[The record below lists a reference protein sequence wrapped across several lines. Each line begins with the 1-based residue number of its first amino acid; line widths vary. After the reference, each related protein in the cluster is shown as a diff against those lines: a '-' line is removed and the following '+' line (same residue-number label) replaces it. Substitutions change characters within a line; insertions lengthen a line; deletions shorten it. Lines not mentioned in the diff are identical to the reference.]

1 MTCTDTH
8 YQLPDF
14 ARGKIAGDANEKII
28 DHLDRCP
35 ACRQEV
41 EQLRSLFVQLR
52 ELKPIA
58 PPSATYWAM
67 LLPRVHDVAQRRQAF
82 ALPEW
87 IQRFALPVAAAMVVA
102 IFGITVT
109 PFHTGDSFGDLQA
122 SIQQF
127 QPEELQDIAQ
137 QQTIAGI
144 VEPLAHDEQ
153 TVTSESDTEVLQ
165 ELLAVEGDHS
175 AVTDI
180 DHETLLQSLDEQ
192 STDDLVLILERANM
206 N

>member
-1 MTCTDTH
+1 M
-8 YQLPDF
+8 LF
-14 ARGKIAGDANEKII
+14 
-28 DHLDRCP
+28 
-35 ACRQEV
+35 
-41 EQLRSLFVQLR
+41 RS
-52 ELKPIA
+52 
-58 PPSATYWAM
+58 
-67 LLPRVHDVAQRRQAF
+67 RQAF

-109 PFHTGDSFGDLQA
+109 PFHTEDSFGDLQA

-165 ELLAVEGDHS
+165 ELPAVEGDHS